1 MSSIVLT
8 EADYQVLPLA
18 REYAILKNPG
28 SWRGYQVSP
37 IYTDQKVSLNK
48 VETADEVVR
57 IGISDKS
64 LFRNKPTKI
73 ATVSGKYPYYS
84 DCLQVEIKDSFVC
97 HLISDGGAL
106 EQLPETYP
114 RCNVPYHF
122 LSETYPCSGYQS
134 FDFPVSDTFPVK
146 RSTGGIVEFMVS
158 EHVYVNTSTRKVYA
172 FAGDFYFPAVSVS
185 TYLRIG
191 KSLFVA
197 YSWYEAVA
205 GESSLWFWSKAGY
218 HKLEPQTILDALM
231 AEPYLRVIP
240 LSTQKSESITS
251 DMIDAT
257 RRWADQIDPKS
268 LLPQILDIE
277 KVHYPEN
284 ELAVEAFKSFRVKD
298 ATLLR
303 ELMDSMG
310 DLAGLKKL
318 GGAIPGLDALKQTF
332 HSETFKDLAKNAS
345 GLYLAGKFGIQT
357 TIDSLLAWSHVYTDG
372 FLKRLDEQLFPTA
385 LRAVKNKN
393 IPQEGRYGLSGSA
406 KFVINLGVSTFDDWR
421 DYINAFYRWG
431 LLLSISDGYDL
442 IPLSFVLDWIWS
454 GIQAAANT
462 LTAMADSYRLNLT
475 YAFRSSKLDL
485 TWRLRGPALPI
496 MGAATIEIPVKVYHR
511 VYSNKLPSLSLW
523 ETLNQESTSGT
534 LNISSLPSAVA
545 LLISFL
551 T

>member
-8 EADYQVLPLA
+8 EVDYQVLPLA
-18 REYAILKNPG
+18 REYAIEENPG
-28 SWRGYQVSP
+28 SFQGYQVSP
-37 IYTDQKVSLNK
+37 IYTDYKVSLNK
-48 VETADEVVR
+48 VETASQVVSM
-57 IGISDKS
+57 GVPGDSY
-64 LFRNKPTKI
+64 FRNEPTKI

-84 DCLQVEIKDSFVC
+84 NCFQIGVEDSFVC
-97 HLISDGGAL
+97 HLIADGGAL
-106 EQLPETYP
+106 EQIPERYP
-114 RCNVPYHF
+114 HCDVPYRF
-122 LSETYPCSGYQS
+122 LSDLWPHSGYQS
-134 FDFPVSDTFPVK
+134 FDTPLSTIFPVK
-146 RSTGGIVEFMVS
+146 KTVDGIVEYMVS
-158 EHVYVNTSTRKVYA
+158 EHSYVNTKNRVVYA
-172 FAGDFYFPAVSVS
+172 FAGDFLFPSVS
-185 TYLRIG
+185 TTTYLRSG
-191 KSLFVA
+191 KNLFVS
-197 YSWYEAVA
+197 YGWYEAVA
-205 GESSLWFWSKAGY
+205 RESSLWFYSKAGF
-218 HKLEPQTILDALM
+218 HELGPQTILDALS
-231 AEPYLRVIP
+231 AEPFLRVIP
-240 LSTQKSESITS
+240 LGSQRSESITP

-257 RRWADQIDPKS
+257 RRWADQIDLQS

-318 GGAIPGLDALKQTF
+318 GGAVPGLDALKETF

-345 GLYLAGKFGIQT
+345 GLYLAGKFGVQT
-357 TIDSLLAWSHVYTDG
+357 TIDSLLAWSQVYTDG

-385 LRAVKNKN
+385 LRAVKNKS
-393 IPQEGRYGLSGSA
+393 IPQEGLYGLSGSA

-421 DYINAFYRWG
+421 DYVNAFYRWG

-475 YAFRSSKLDL
+475 YACRSSKLDL

-496 MGAATIEIPVKVYHR
+496 MGATTLEIPVKVYHR

-523 ETLNQESTSGT
+523 ETLTQESTSGT

-551 T
+551 V